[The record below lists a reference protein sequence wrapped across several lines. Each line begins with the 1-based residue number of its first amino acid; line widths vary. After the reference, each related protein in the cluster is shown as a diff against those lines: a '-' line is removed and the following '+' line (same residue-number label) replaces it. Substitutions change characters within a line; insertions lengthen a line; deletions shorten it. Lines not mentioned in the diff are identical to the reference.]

1 MLEEYHA
8 RRAER
13 PDDWGD
19 EMEAVARG
27 QPWSV
32 VAANI
37 ASTRVYDR
45 EAFEATAGDDL
56 PWTTDEALTGRG

>member
-1 MLEEYHA
+1 
-8 RRAER
+8 
-13 PDDWGD
+13 
-19 EMEAVARG
+19 MEAVARG